1 MRKSIFIIATLFATT
16 FASAQ
21 ITYEG
26 FFKGILTTQQNP
38 WTGDFLGERSPVLNP
53 SVPFVIG
60 IANGITNDTIFLY
73 NKSDFSLYRTISFN
87 ENIRAAF
94 CFAKGVYFEDEKI
107 GFIVKLSDG
116 YWICDED
123 GNKIYSINQNIQEN
137 NIDIV
142 GEEIIELENSIK
154 LLLWSKSRGTYIFTL
169 PGDGSVPQAATA
181 VSTLSSPKRNAR
193 KIARDGQVLVETEN
207 ITYTL
212 QGQEVK

>member
-38 WTGDFLGERSPVLNP
+38 WTVDFLGERSPVLNP

-60 IANGITNDTIFLY
+60 IADGITNDTIFLY

-87 ENIRAAF
+87 ENISAAF

-107 GFIVKLSDG
+107 GFIVELSDG

-123 GNKIYSINQNIQEN
+123 GNKIYSINQNIQKN
-137 NIDIV
+137 NIQIV
-142 GEEIIELENSIK
+142 SEEIIELENSIK
-154 LLLWSKSRGTYIFTL
+154 LLLWSKDRGTYIFTL
-169 PGDGSVPQAATA
+169 PGNGEAQAVNTP
-181 VSTLSSPKRNAR
+181 SSPKRNAR
-193 KIARDGQVLVETEN
+193 KIARDGQVLVQTDN
-207 ITYTL
+207 YTYTL
-212 QGQEVK
+212 TGAEVK